1 MDDLQIIKAGA
12 VIAVLVL
19 SLSVHEAA
27 HAWVADLRGDRTA
40 RELGRLTLN
49 PIAHIDPVWTVV
61 IPVLMFLTAGFAFG
75 GARPVPV
82 DMRRLR
88 SPLRDMSLVA
98 LAGPVSNV
106 LIAVLLLAV
115 YKLCVFSLGYHPKDL
130 LPEVLKQGVAVNML
144 LAAFNMVP
152 IPPLDGSRVMTWLLP
167 SGLRGHYASLE
178 RYGMLLVVL
187 VFFVLPGTNGLLT
200 SMVNGLIDFAW
211 ALTGG
216 NWA

>member
-1 MDDLQIIKAGA
+1 
-12 VIAVLVL
+12 
-19 SLSVHEAA
+19 
-27 HAWVADLRGDRTA
+27 
-40 RELGRLTLN
+40 
-49 PIAHIDPVWTVV
+49 
-61 IPVLMFLTAGFAFG
+61 
-75 GARPVPV
+75 
-82 DMRRLR
+82 
-88 SPLRDMSLVA
+88 
-98 LAGPVSNV
+98 
-106 LIAVLLLAV
+106 
-115 YKLCVFSLGYHPKDL
+115 
-130 LPEVLKQGVAVNML
+130 ML